1 MENIYYLKSGEACQ
15 LKEKIGDRFIVNK
28 LFSYKDHDGDLC
40 EVLSDTDTIVAE
52 IYPSPLVS
60 VIAEEISQLKIDKKA
75 VEKELRDKETQ
86 LRLIKFDIAKETS
99 TLVNNKNFI
108 INKTEFLKAKRLVL
122 FEKDRV
128 MPMDSASR
136 EKDIRGLKI
145 SFEIT
150 LTENQE
156 RSWGYQLIYDSFPN
170 GRYLCPKYGYM
181 INPTDEEVEERIL
194 LRLKEL
200 KFDDWEIS
208 RINDKYLDDAQ
219 KLRKK
224 EYLKAGLE
232 KELAEKSKAIEDYSK
247 RVEAIKQELK

>member
-28 LFSYKDHDGDLC
+28 LFSYEDHEGDLC
-40 EVLSDTDTIVAE
+40 EVLSDTDTIVDE

-108 INKTEFLKAKRLVL
+108 INKTEFLNAKRLVL
-122 FEKDRV
+122 FEQGRV
-128 MPMDSASR
+128 MPIDSANR
-136 EKDIRGLKI
+136 NNNMRGLKL
-145 SFEIT
+145 SFEIK
-150 LTENQE
+150 LSEKQENA
-156 RSWGYQLIYDSFPN
+156 WGYKIYDDALSSGN
-170 GRYLCPKYGYM
+170 YLCPKYGYM
-181 INPTDEEVEERIL
+181 INPTDEEVEERIW

-200 KFDDWEIS
+200 EFNDWIIS
-208 RINDKYLDDAQ
+208 TVDDKYLNEAQ
-219 KLRKK
+219 KLIKKNYRKTS
-224 EYLKAGLE
+224 LE

-247 RVEAIKQELK
+247 RVEAIKQELN